1 MTEQFIITK
10 EWLESCRTKKGGFTK
25 AQSEILFIEWPFK
38 KGWKKELTGCEISYK
53 RKHDFELA
61 NIPNKK
67 QGREVLTIDNCIAYL
82 FKNSDK
88 LNKKQAYNL
97 FKISGLGEDLDI

>member
-1 MTEQFIITK
+1 MTERFIVTK
-10 EWLESCRTKKGGFTK
+10 EWLEGCRTENGGFTK

-38 KGWKKELTGCEISYK
+38 KGWKRELIGCEISYR

-67 QGREVLTIDNCIAYL
+67 QVREVLTIDKCIAYL
-82 FKNSDK
+82 FKNMHRVDEA
-88 LNKKQAYNL
+88 QAYRLIRIAMNKL
-97 FKISGLGEDLDI
+97 EE

>member
-1 MTEQFIITK
+1 MEQFIVTK
-10 EWLESCRTKKGGFTK
+10 KWLESCRTKNGGFTK

-38 KGWKKELTGCEISYK
+38 KGWKKELIGAEISFR

-67 QGREVLTIDNCIAYL
+67 QVLVVLTIDNCIEYL
-82 FKNSDK
+82 FKNMGKMNLTQEYK
-88 LNKKQAYNL
+88 LSNIKRN
-97 FKISGLGEDLDI
+97 FIN